1 MISFV
6 VNILV
11 YMNKF
16 EFTCI
21 RFMLSLCLLS
31 GMAADVCA
39 AMADNDRPEKKKAV
53 PAMDFL
59 NSMGV
64 CVHIQH
70 GEDASRM
77 APLLRYIGVRNVR
90 DAADRNYDTS
100 GLIRLHND
108 AGVKVAICVG
118 SGARDAD
125 LPAVLE
131 MARRLHRAG
140 ALLAIEG
147 PNEPNN
153 FGGVTYR
160 GRSTAKDNTWMP
172 VAEMQR
178 DLYAAVKA
186 DSELCD
192 YPVFGVS
199 ETGAQTDNTGLQFI
213 KVPSGTQCLMPE
225 ETRFADYL
233 NVHNYMYHPS
243 WQGLADNRVWMAA
256 DHTSACRVDGLYG
269 NHGLTWLKKFEGYG
283 VEELATVPRVTTETG
298 VRVGDSNGEVTE
310 HVQAC
315 HYMNVYLAQFSRG
328 WKHTFIY
335 EMIDDGD
342 GAFGFFHRDYTT
354 PRLAA
359 HALHNM
365 TTLLADSLSA
375 SGGSLAYSL
384 STETDCV
391 HDLLLRKHDGSF
403 ALVVWGE
410 RASGSEKVTLRLGRS
425 YAMEVF
431 DPLVGTTP
439 VARREGR
446 SLELEVSD
454 HPLIILMSRHR
465 LK

>member
-1 MISFV
+1 
-6 VNILV
+6 
-11 YMNKF
+11 MNKF
-16 EFTCI
+16 ESICI
-21 RFMLSLCLLS
+21 RIILSLCLLS
-31 GMAADVCA
+31 AMVTNASAATSE
-39 AMADNDRPEKKKAV
+39 NDRPENKKAV
-53 PAMDFL
+53 PAIDFL

-70 GEDASRM
+70 GENASRM
-77 APLLRYIGVRNVR
+77 APLLKYIGVRNVR

-100 GLIRLHND
+100 ELIRLHD
-108 AGVKVAICVG
+108 EAGVKVVICIG

-125 LPAVLE
+125 LPAVLD

-160 GRSTAKDNTWMP
+160 GRSTARDNTWMP

-186 DSELCD
+186 DSELCR

-199 ETGAQTDNTGLQFI
+199 ETGAQTDNTGLQFLT
-213 KVPSGTQCLMPE
+213 VPSGTECLMPE
-225 ETRFADYL
+225 GTRFADYL

-256 DHTSACRVDGLYG
+256 DHTAACRVDGLYG
-269 NHGLTWLKKFEGYG
+269 NHGLTWLKKFEGYS

-365 TTLLADSLSA
+365 TTLLADSLKA
-375 SGGSLAYSL
+375 PCDSLAYSL

-410 RASGSEKVTLRLGRS
+410 RASGSEKAVLNFDKS
-425 YAMEVF
+425 YILEVF
-431 DPLVGTTP
+431 DPLIGIAPLVI
-439 VARREGR
+439 REDR
-446 SLELEVSD
+446 ILELEVSD
-454 HPLIILMSRHR
+454 HPLIIRISR
-465 LK
+465 

>member
-1 MISFV
+1 
-6 VNILV
+6 
-11 YMNKF
+11 MNKF
-16 EFTCI
+16 ESICI
-21 RFMLSLCLLS
+21 RIILSLCLLP
-31 GMAADVCA
+31 GMVTNASAATSE
-39 AMADNDRPEKKKAV
+39 NDRPEKKKAV
-53 PAMDFL
+53 PAMEFL

-70 GEDASRM
+70 GENASRM
-77 APLLRYIGVRNVR
+77 APLLRYVGVRNVR

-100 GLIRLHND
+100 GLICLHD
-108 AGVKVAICVG
+108 EAGVKVVICIG

-125 LPAVLE
+125 LPAVLD

-160 GRSTAKDNTWMP
+160 GRSTARDNTWMP

-186 DSELCD
+186 DSELCR

-199 ETGAQTDNTGLQFI
+199 ETGAQTDNTGLQFLT
-213 KVPSGTQCLMPE
+213 VPPGKECLMPE
-225 ETRFADYL
+225 GTRFADYL

-256 DHTSACRVDGLYG
+256 DHTAACRVDGLYG
-269 NHGLTWLKKFEGYG
+269 NHGLTWLKKYEGYT
-283 VEELATVPRVTTETG
+283 EDELATVPRVTTETG

-328 WKHTFIY
+328 WKYTFIY

-342 GAFGFFHRDYTT
+342 GAFGFFHRDYST

-365 TTLLADSLSA
+365 TTLLADSLTA
-375 SGGSLAYSL
+375 PCDSLAYSL

-410 RASGSEKVTLRLGRS
+410 CASGSEKAVLSLDKS
-425 YAMEVF
+425 YMLEVF
-431 DPLVGTTP
+431 DPLICLAP
-439 VARREGR
+439 QSRREDSR
-446 SLELEVSD
+446 LELEVSD
-454 HPLIILMSRHR
+454 HPLIIRISR
-465 LK
+465 

>member
-1 MISFV
+1 
-6 VNILV
+6 
-11 YMNKF
+11 MNKF
-16 EFTCI
+16 ESICI
-21 RFMLSLCLLS
+21 RIILSLCLLS
-31 GMAADVCA
+31 AMVTNASAATSE
-39 AMADNDRPEKKKAV
+39 NDRPEKKKAV
-53 PAMDFL
+53 PAIDFL

-77 APLLRYIGVRNVR
+77 APLLKYIGVRNVR

-100 GLIRLHND
+100 GLIRLHD
-108 AGVKVAICVG
+108 EAGVKVVICIG

-125 LPAVLE
+125 IPAVLD

-160 GRSTAKDNTWMP
+160 GRSTARDNTWMP

-186 DSELCD
+186 DSELCR

-199 ETGAQTDNTGLQFI
+199 ETGAQTDNTGLQFLT
-213 KVPSGTQCLMPE
+213 VPPGTECLMPE
-225 ETRFADYL
+225 GTRFADYL

-256 DHTSACRVDGLYG
+256 DHTAACRVDGLYG
-269 NHGLTWLKKFEGYG
+269 NHGLTWLKKFEGYS

-365 TTLLADSLSA
+365 TTLLADSLKA
-375 SGGSLAYSL
+375 PCDSLAYSL

-410 RASGSEKVTLRLGRS
+410 RASGSEKAVLNFDKS
-425 YAMEVF
+425 YILEVF
-431 DPLVGTTP
+431 DPLIGIAPLVI
-439 VARREGR
+439 REDR
-446 SLELEVSD
+446 ILELEVSD
-454 HPLIILMSRHR
+454 HPLIIRISR
-465 LK
+465 

>member
-1 MISFV
+1 
-6 VNILV
+6 
-11 YMNKF
+11 MNKF
-16 EFTCI
+16 ESICI
-21 RFMLSLCLLS
+21 RIILFLCLLS
-31 GMAADVCA
+31 GMVTNARAATSE
-39 AMADNDRPEKKKAV
+39 NDRPEKKKAV

-70 GEDASRM
+70 GENASRM
-77 APLLRYIGVRNVR
+77 APLLRYVGVRNVR

-100 GLIRLHND
+100 GLIRLHD
-108 AGVKVAICVG
+108 EAGVKVVICIG

-125 LPAVLE
+125 LPAVLD

-160 GRSTAKDNTWMP
+160 GRSTARDNTWMP

-186 DSELCD
+186 DSELCR

-199 ETGAQTDNTGLQFI
+199 ETGAQTDNTGLQFLT
-213 KVPSGTQCLMPE
+213 VPPGKDCLMPAG
-225 ETRFADYL
+225 TRFADYL

-256 DHTSACRVDGLYG
+256 DHTAACRVDGLYG
-269 NHGLTWLKKFEGYG
+269 NHGLTWLKKYEGYT
-283 VEELATVPRVTTETG
+283 EDELATVPRVTTETG
-298 VRVGDSNGEVTE
+298 VRVGDSNGEVAE

-315 HYMNVYLAQFSRG
+315 HYMNVYLAQFGRG

-342 GAFGFFHRDYTT
+342 GAFGFFHCDYST

-365 TTLLADSLSA
+365 TTLLADSLTA
-375 SGGSLAYSL
+375 PCDSLAYSL

-410 RASGSEKVTLRLGRS
+410 RASGSEKAVLSLDKS
-425 YAMEVF
+425 YMLEVF
-431 DPLVGTTP
+431 DPLIGLAP
-439 VARREGR
+439 QSRREDSR
-446 SLELEVSD
+446 LELEVSD
-454 HPLIILMSRHR
+454 HPLIIRISR
-465 LK
+465 

>member
-1 MISFV
+1 
-6 VNILV
+6 
-11 YMNKF
+11 MNKF
-16 EFTCI
+16 ESICI
-21 RFMLSLCLLS
+21 RIILSLCLLS
-31 GMAADVCA
+31 GMVTNASAVTSEKG
-39 AMADNDRPEKKKAV
+39 RPEKKKAV

-70 GEDASRM
+70 GENASRM
-77 APLLRYIGVRNVR
+77 APLLKYIGVRNVR

-100 GLIRLHND
+100 GLIRLHD
-108 AGVKVAICVG
+108 EAGVKVVICIG

-125 LPAVLE
+125 LPAVLD

-160 GRSTAKDNTWMP
+160 GRSTARDNTWMP

-186 DSELCD
+186 DSELCR

-199 ETGAQTDNTGLQFI
+199 ETGAQTDNTGLQFLT
-213 KVPSGTQCLMPE
+213 VPPGKECLMPE
-225 ETRFADYL
+225 GTRFADCL

-256 DHTSACRVDGLYG
+256 DHTAACRVDGLYG
-269 NHGLTWLKKFEGYG
+269 NHGLTWLKKYEGYT
-283 VEELATVPRVTTETG
+283 EDELATVPRVTTETG

-342 GAFGFFHRDYTT
+342 GAFGFFHRDYST

-365 TTLLADSLSA
+365 TTLLADSLTA
-375 SGGSLAYSL
+375 PCDSLVYSL

-410 RASGSEKVTLRLGRS
+410 RASGSEKAVLSLDKS
-425 YAMEVF
+425 YLLEVF
-431 DPLVGTTP
+431 DPLIGLAP
-439 VARREGR
+439 QSRREDSR
-446 SLELEVSD
+446 LELEVSD
-454 HPLIILMSRHR
+454 HPLIIRISR
-465 LK
+465 

>member
-1 MISFV
+1 
-6 VNILV
+6 
-11 YMNKF
+11 MNKF
-16 EFTCI
+16 ESICI
-21 RFMLSLCLLS
+21 RIILSLCLLP
-31 GMAADVCA
+31 GMVTNAMAATSE
-39 AMADNDRPEKKKAV
+39 NDRPEKKKAV
-53 PAMDFL
+53 PAIDFL

-70 GEDASRM
+70 GENASRM
-77 APLLRYIGVRNVR
+77 APLLRYVGVRNVR

-100 GLIRLHND
+100 GLIRLHD
-108 AGVKVAICVG
+108 EAGVKVVICIG

-125 LPAVLE
+125 LPAVLD

-160 GRSTAKDNTWMP
+160 GRSTARDNTWMP

-186 DSELCD
+186 DSELCR

-199 ETGAQTDNTGLQFI
+199 ETGAQTDNTGLQFLT
-213 KVPSGTQCLMPE
+213 VPPGKECLMPAG
-225 ETRFADYL
+225 TRFADYL

-256 DHTSACRVDGLYG
+256 DHTAACRVDGLYG
-269 NHGLTWLKKFEGYG
+269 NHGLTWLKKYEGYTE
-283 VEELATVPRVTTETG
+283 EELATVPRVTTETG

-342 GAFGFFHRDYTT
+342 GAFGFFHRDYST

-365 TTLLADSLSA
+365 TTLLADSLTA
-375 SGGSLAYSL
+375 PCDSLAYSL
-384 STETDCV
+384 SSETDCV

-410 RASGSEKVTLRLGRS
+410 RASGSEKAVLSLDKS
-425 YAMEVF
+425 YMLEVF
-431 DPLVGTTP
+431 DPLIGLAP
-439 VARREGR
+439 QSRREDSR
-446 SLELEVSD
+446 LELEVSD
-454 HPLIILMSRHR
+454 HPLIIRISR
-465 LK
+465 

>member
-1 MISFV
+1 
-6 VNILV
+6 
-11 YMNKF
+11 MNKF
-16 EFTCI
+16 ESICI
-21 RFMLSLCLLS
+21 RIILSLCLLS
-31 GMAADVCA
+31 AMVTDACA
-39 AMADNDRPEKKKAV
+39 ATSENDRPEKKKAV
-53 PAMDFL
+53 PAMEFL

-70 GEDASRM
+70 GENASRM
-77 APLLRYIGVRNVR
+77 APLLKYIGVRNVR

-100 GLIRLHND
+100 GLIRLHD
-108 AGVKVAICVG
+108 EAGVKVVICIG

-125 LPAVLE
+125 LPAVLD

-160 GRSTAKDNTWMP
+160 GRSTARDNTWMP

-186 DSELCD
+186 DSELCR

-199 ETGAQTDNTGLQFI
+199 ETGAQTDNTGLQFLT
-213 KVPSGTQCLMPE
+213 VPPGKECLMPE
-225 ETRFADYL
+225 GTRFADYL

-243 WQGLADNRVWMAA
+243 WHGLADNRVWMAA
-256 DHTSACRVDGLYG
+256 DHTAACRVDGLYG
-269 NHGLTWLKKFEGYG
+269 NHGLTWLKKYEGYTE
-283 VEELATVPRVTTETG
+283 EELATVPRVTTETG

-365 TTLLADSLSA
+365 TTLLADSLTA
-375 SGGSLAYSL
+375 PYDSLAYSL
-384 STETDCV
+384 SSETDCV

-410 RASGSEKVTLRLGRS
+410 RASGSEKAVLSLDKS
-425 YAMEVF
+425 YMLEVF
-431 DPLVGTTP
+431 DPLIGLAP
-439 VARREGR
+439 QSRREDSR
-446 SLELEVSD
+446 LELEVSD
-454 HPLIILMSRHR
+454 HPIIIRISR
-465 LK
+465 

>member
-1 MISFV
+1 
-6 VNILV
+6 
-11 YMNKF
+11 MNKF
-16 EFTCI
+16 ESICI
-21 RFMLSLCLLS
+21 RIILSLCLLP
-31 GMAADVCA
+31 GMVTNARAATSE
-39 AMADNDRPEKKKAV
+39 NDRPEKKKAV

-70 GEDASRM
+70 GENASRM
-77 APLLRYIGVRNVR
+77 APLLRYVGVRNVR

-100 GLIRLHND
+100 GLIRLHD
-108 AGVKVAICVG
+108 EAGVKVVICIG

-125 LPAVLE
+125 LPAVLD

-160 GRSTAKDNTWMP
+160 GRSTARDNTWMP

-186 DSELCD
+186 DSELCR

-199 ETGAQTDNTGLQFI
+199 ETGAQTDNTGLQFLT
-213 KVPSGTQCLMPE
+213 VPPGKECLMPAG
-225 ETRFADYL
+225 TRFADYL

-256 DHTSACRVDGLYG
+256 DHTAACRVDGLYG
-269 NHGLTWLKKFEGYG
+269 NHGLTWLKKYEGYT
-283 VEELATVPRVTTETG
+283 EDELATMPRVTTETG

-365 TTLLADSLSA
+365 TTLLADSLTA
-375 SGGSLAYSL
+375 PCDSLAYSL
-384 STETDCV
+384 SSETDCV

-410 RASGSEKVTLRLGRS
+410 RASGSEKAVLCLDKS
-425 YAMEVF
+425 YLLEVF
-431 DPLVGTTP
+431 DPLIGLAP
-439 VARREGR
+439 QSRRED
-446 SLELEVSD
+446 SKLELEVSD
-454 HPLIILMSRHR
+454 HPLIIRISR
-465 LK
+465 

>member
-1 MISFV
+1 
-6 VNILV
+6 
-11 YMNKF
+11 MNKF
-16 EFTCI
+16 ESICI
-21 RFMLSLCLLS
+21 RIILSLCLLP
-31 GMAADVCA
+31 GMVTNARAATSE
-39 AMADNDRPEKKKAV
+39 NDRPEKKKAV

-77 APLLRYIGVRNVR
+77 APLLKYIGVKNVR

-100 GLIRLHND
+100 GLIRLHD
-108 AGVKVAICVG
+108 EAGVKVVICIG

-125 LPAVLE
+125 LPAVLD

-160 GRSTAKDNTWMP
+160 GRSTARDNTWMP

-186 DSELCD
+186 DSELCR

-199 ETGAQTDNTGLQFI
+199 ETGAQTDNTGLQFLT
-213 KVPSGTQCLMPE
+213 VPPGTECLMPE
-225 ETRFADYL
+225 GTRFADYL

-256 DHTSACRVDGLYG
+256 DHTAACRVDGLYG
-269 NHGLTWLKKFEGYG
+269 NHGLTWLKKYEGYTE
-283 VEELATVPRVTTETG
+283 EELATVPRVTTETG

-342 GAFGFFHRDYTT
+342 GAFGFFHRDYST

-365 TTLLADSLSA
+365 TTLLADSLTA
-375 SGGSLAYSL
+375 PCDSLAYSL
-384 STETDCV
+384 SSETDCV

-410 RASGSEKVTLRLGRS
+410 RASGSEKAVLSLDKS
-425 YAMEVF
+425 YMLEVF
-431 DPLVGTTP
+431 DPLTGLVP
-439 VARREGR
+439 QSRREDSR
-446 SLELEVSD
+446 LELEVSD
-454 HPLIILMSRHR
+454 HPIIIRISR
-465 LK
+465 

>member
-1 MISFV
+1 
-6 VNILV
+6 
-11 YMNKF
+11 MNKF
-16 EFTCI
+16 ESICI
-21 RFMLSLCLLS
+21 RIILSLCLLS
-31 GMAADVCA
+31 GMVTNARAATSEK
-39 AMADNDRPEKKKAV
+39 DRPEKKKAV

-77 APLLRYIGVRNVR
+77 APLLKYIGVRNVR

-100 GLIRLHND
+100 GLIRLHD
-108 AGVKVAICVG
+108 EAGLKVVICIG

-125 LPAVLE
+125 LPAVLD

-160 GRSTAKDNTWMP
+160 GRSTARDNTWMP

-178 DLYAAVKA
+178 DLHAAVKA
-186 DSELCD
+186 DSELCR

-199 ETGAQTDNTGLQFI
+199 ETGAQTDNTGLQFLT
-213 KVPSGTQCLMPE
+213 VPPGKECLMPE
-225 ETRFADYL
+225 GTRFADYL

-256 DHTSACRVDGLYG
+256 DHTAACRVDGLYG
-269 NHGLTWLKKFEGYG
+269 NHGLTWLKKYEGYT
-283 VEELATVPRVTTETG
+283 EDELATVPRVTTETG

-342 GAFGFFHRDYTT
+342 GAFGFFHRDYST

-365 TTLLADSLSA
+365 TTLLADSLTA
-375 SGGSLAYSL
+375 PCDSLVYSL

-410 RASGSEKVTLRLGRS
+410 RASGSEKAVLSLDKS
-425 YAMEVF
+425 YLLEVF
-431 DPLVGTTP
+431 DPLIGLAP
-439 VARREGR
+439 QSRREDSR
-446 SLELEVSD
+446 LELEVSD
-454 HPLIILMSRHR
+454 HPLIIRISR
-465 LK
+465 

>member
-1 MISFV
+1 
-6 VNILV
+6 
-11 YMNKF
+11 MNKF
-16 EFTCI
+16 ESICI
-21 RFMLSLCLLS
+21 RIILSLCLLA
-31 GMAADVCA
+31 GMVTNARAATSE
-39 AMADNDRPEKKKAV
+39 NDRPEKKKAV

-77 APLLRYIGVRNVR
+77 APLLRYVGVRNVR

-100 GLIRLHND
+100 GLICLHD
-108 AGVKVAICVG
+108 EAGVKVVICIG

-125 LPAVLE
+125 LPAVLD
-131 MARRLHRAG
+131 MARRLHRVG

-160 GRSTAKDNTWMP
+160 GRSTARDNTWMP

-186 DSELCD
+186 DSELCR

-199 ETGAQTDNTGLQFI
+199 ETGAQTDNTGLQFLI
-213 KVPSGTQCLMPE
+213 VPPGTECLMPE
-225 ETRFADYL
+225 GTRFADYL

-256 DHTSACRVDGLYG
+256 DHTAACRVDGLYG
-269 NHGLTWLKKFEGYG
+269 NHGLTWLKKYEGYT
-283 VEELATVPRVTTETG
+283 EDELATVPRVTTETG

-315 HYMNVYLAQFSRG
+315 HYMNVYLAQFGRG
-328 WKHTFIY
+328 WKYTFIY

-342 GAFGFFHRDYTT
+342 GAFGFFHRDYST

-365 TTLLADSLSA
+365 TTLLADSLTA
-375 SGGSLAYSL
+375 PYDSLAYSL
-384 STETDCV
+384 SSETDCV
-391 HDLLLRKHDGSF
+391 HDLLLRKYDGSF

-410 RASGSEKVTLRLGRS
+410 RASGLEKAVLSLDKS
-425 YAMEVF
+425 YMLEVF
-431 DPLVGTTP
+431 DPLIGLAP
-439 VARREGR
+439 QSRREDSR
-446 SLELEVSD
+446 LELEVSD
-454 HPLIILMSRHR
+454 HPLIIRISR
-465 LK
+465 

>member
-1 MISFV
+1 
-6 VNILV
+6 
-11 YMNKF
+11 
-16 EFTCI
+16 
-21 RFMLSLCLLS
+21 MLSA
-31 GMAADVCA
+31 MVTDACA
-39 AMADNDRPEKKKAV
+39 ATSENDRPENKKAV
-53 PAMDFL
+53 PAMEFL

-70 GEDASRM
+70 GENASRM
-77 APLLRYIGVRNVR
+77 APLLKYIGVRNVR

-100 GLIRLHND
+100 GLIRLHD
-108 AGVKVAICVG
+108 EAGVKVVICIG

-125 LPAVLE
+125 LPAVLD

-160 GRSTAKDNTWMP
+160 GRSTARDNTWMP
-172 VAEMQR
+172 VAEMQC
-178 DLYAAVKA
+178 DLHAAVKA
-186 DSELCD
+186 DSELCR

-199 ETGAQTDNTGLQFI
+199 ETGAQTDNTGLQFLT
-213 KVPSGTQCLMPE
+213 VPPGKECLMPE
-225 ETRFADYL
+225 GTRFADYL

-256 DHTSACRVDGLYG
+256 DHTAACRVDGLYG
-269 NHGLTWLKKFEGYG
+269 NHGLTWLKKYEGYT
-283 VEELATVPRVTTETG
+283 EDELATVPRVTTETG

-342 GAFGFFHRDYTT
+342 GAFGFFHRDYST

-365 TTLLADSLSA
+365 TTLLADSLTA
-375 SGGSLAYSL
+375 PCDSLAYSL

-410 RASGSEKVTLRLGRS
+410 RASGSEKAVLSLDKS
-425 YAMEVF
+425 YMLEVF
-431 DPLVGTTP
+431 DPLTGLVP
-439 VARREGR
+439 QSRREDSR
-446 SLELEVSD
+446 LELEVSD
-454 HPLIILMSRHR
+454 HPLIIRISR
-465 LK
+465 